1 MVKIIADRIKYLS
14 SSPTLDIDAKAKALM
29 QKGEKVVNLSA
40 GEPDFNTPENI
51 KLAAKSAIDNNYTK
65 YPPVAGYPDIKKAVI
80 EKLARDNNLICSEKE
95 VIVSAGAKH
104 TLFNAMFA
112 LLNPEDEV
120 IIPCPYWVSYAE
132 QVKLAGGIPVI
143 TKPSIKIT
151 AKLIAGRLSPKT
163 KIIILNSPN
172 NPSGAVINIEE
183 LKKIA
188 ELAVRNNVY
197 VVSDEVYEK
206 FVYDKNE
213 HISIA
218 SLGDEIKKLTV
229 TVNAVSK
236 TYAMTGWRLGY
247 CVGNEGII
255 KAVENIQSQTT
266 SGTCT
271 ITQKAA
277 LEALNGS
284 QLCVEAMRKEF
295 QKRRDLFVSELN
307 RIKGIECE
315 PPSGAFY
322 AFPDISATGLSS
334 QEFCRRL
341 LEEQKV
347 AAVPGSAFGMD
358 SRVRFSF
365 AASMDDLKEG
375 VERLKK
381 FCQNLK

>member
-1 MVKIIADRIKYLS
+1 M
-14 SSPTLDIDAKAKALM
+14 DIDAKAKALM

-51 KLAAKSAIDNNYTK
+51 KLAAKLAIDNNLTK
-65 YPPVAGYPDIKKAVI
+65 YPPVTGYPDVKKAI
-80 EKLARDNNLICSEKE
+80 IKKLARDNNLTFSEKE

-132 QVKLAGGIPVI
+132 QVKLAGGIPV
-143 TKPSIKIT
+143 TTEPSIKTT
-151 AKLIAGRLSPKT
+151 AKLIAGKLSPKT

-172 NPSGAVINIEE
+172 NPSGAVINTEE

-206 FVYDKNE
+206 FIYDENR
-213 HISIA
+213 HASIA
-218 SLGDEIKKLTV
+218 SLSDEIKKLTV

-247 CVGNEGII
+247 CAGNEEII
-255 KAVENIQSQTT
+255 RAIEKIQSQTT
-266 SGTCT
+266 SGICT
-271 ITQKAA
+271 IAQKAA

-284 QLCVEAMRKEF
+284 QLHVEAMRKEF
-295 QKRRDLFVSELN
+295 HKRRDLLVSKLN
-307 RIKGIECE
+307 MIKGIECE
-315 PPSGAFY
+315 LPSGAFY
-322 AFPDISATGLSS
+322 AFPDVSATGLSS

-358 SRVRFSF
+358 SRVRLSF